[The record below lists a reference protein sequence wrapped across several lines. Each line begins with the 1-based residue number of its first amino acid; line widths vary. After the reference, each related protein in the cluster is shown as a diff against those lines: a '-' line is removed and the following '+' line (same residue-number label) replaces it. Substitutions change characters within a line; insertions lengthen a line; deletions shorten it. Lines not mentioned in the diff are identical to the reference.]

1 MKKLLICLLVA
12 FMCFLCVA
20 QALAEEETA
29 SPEAS
34 AETAKETTKDE
45 TEETYTGPEINAP
58 SAILI
63 DEATGTVLV
72 QKNADAHLD
81 PAGLTKIMS
90 VYLACL
96 NLSETDYVTLSSEV
110 SNSYDHSTSVI
121 WVMEGEKIQVLDLEY
136 ASLIQN
142 ANDTTAMLADK
153 VSGSSDAFVKKMNDM
168 AKELEMNNT
177 NYQNIFGL
185 NNENNYSSARDIATL
200 VRKAVKNDT
209 FAKIFGASNWTISPT
224 NLQSNSRV
232 LAQGC
237 EFLRSGDHYNS
248 DVDGCKVGYTAEG
261 GYALVT
267 KATKNDTSYIAVVLN
282 EESENNCYD
291 DINTLLD
298 YGFENYHTIEITP
311 SDIGTK
317 EVEVYDGK
325 KHIADITFSISDSFT
340 ALLST
345 NVKKE
350 DLTTEI
356 VVSNESSPVADDIE
370 AEVHFLLNGEVVSTA
385 SMKKTVKD
393 VSGTSNSEVVKK
405 ETSQIRQ
412 YFDYFCIGILGL
424 LIFRKLSV
432 LLAPPKQ

>member
-12 FMCFLCVA
+12 FMCFLCIA

-34 AETAKETTKDE
+34 AETVEE
-45 TEETYTGPEINAP
+45 VVEEETYTGPDIHAP

-72 QKNADAHLD
+72 QKDADAHLD

-96 NLSETDYVTLSSEV
+96 NLNETDYVTLSSEV

-153 VSGSSDAFVKKMNDM
+153 MSGSSETFVEKMNDK

-177 NYQNIFGL
+177 NFQNIYGL

-200 VRKAVKNDT
+200 VRKAVKNET

-237 EFLRSGDHYNS
+237 EFLRSGENYNS
-248 DVDGCKVGYTAEG
+248 DVDGCKVGYTVEG

-267 KATKNDTSYIAVVLN
+267 KATKNETSYIAVVLN
-282 EESENNCYD
+282 ETSEDNCYE
-291 DINTLLD
+291 DINTLLN

-345 NVKKE
+345 SVKKE

-356 VVSNESSPVADDIE
+356 VVANESSPVADDIE

-385 SMKKTVKD
+385 SMKKTVKE
-393 VSGTSNSEVVKK
+393 VSDSNSEVSKK

-432 LLAPPKQ
+432 LLTPPKQ

>member
-1 MKKLLICLLVA
+1 MKKILIWLLVA

-20 QALAEEETA
+20 QALAEEE
-29 SPEAS
+29 
-34 AETAKETTKDE
+34 ETSTSEPTTTEETTEEE
-45 TEETYTGPEINAP
+45 TETYTGPDISAP

-63 DEATGTVLV
+63 DESTGTVLV
-72 QKNADAHLD
+72 QKNADAHFD

-90 VYLACL
+90 VYLACTSL
-96 NLSETDYVTLSSEV
+96 NDTDYVTLSSEV
-110 SNSYDHSTSVI
+110 SASYDHSTSVI

-153 VSGSSDAFVKKMNDM
+153 VSSSSEAFITKMNDT

-177 NYQNIFGL
+177 NFQNIFGL
-185 NNENNYSSARDIATL
+185 NNENNYSCARDIATL
-200 VRKAVKNDT
+200 VRKAVKNKT
-209 FAKIFGASNWTISPT
+209 FATIFGASNWTIEPT

-237 EFLRSGDHYNS
+237 EYLRSGDYYNS

-261 GYALVT
+261 GYALVA
-267 KATKNDTSYIAVVLN
+267 KATKGDTSYIAVVLN

-291 DINTLLD
+291 DVNTLLN
-298 YGFENYHTIEITP
+298 YGFDNYHTIEISP

-317 EVEVYDGK
+317 LVEVYDGK
-325 KHIADITFSISDSFT
+325 KHIADITFSVTDSFT

-345 NVKKE
+345 SIKKE

-356 VVSNESSPVADDIE
+356 VVSNESSPVVDDIE
-370 AEVHFLLNGEVVSTA
+370 AEVHFMLNEQIVSTA
-385 SMKKTVKD
+385 KMTKTVNE
-393 VSGTSNSEVVKK
+393 VSSTSEVSTK
-405 ETSQIRQ
+405 TDSTIRQ
-412 YFDYFCIGILGL
+412 YFDYFCIGVLL
-424 LIFRKLSV
+424 LIIVAKISV
-432 LLAPPKQ
+432 LLTPPKR